1 MKKVLYITIVLVL
14 VAAMIFGGIYLNQ
27 RAIDTAYNYAIT
39 LIQNGSYEG
48 ALLELEKANP
58 DVIEREEFMS
68 DVKYGGLDEAYKNT
82 IPLYSYAMAQLEYND
97 EDRYMQTVNEYLEL
111 IPADYNG
118 ELCEEIN
125 TFKGN
130 FKPQYNEFLEEEK
143 RKAEEL
149 RLQMEESNRQFYAKL
164 KTKLPYEGMSEDYID
179 STMMGRHDKLIADD
193 DNDDFVYN
201 VYYWNAN
208 NGDTMLAVS
217 CINGK
222 VDHVSKYYEWAYWTS
237 DGKPKPNGTNYRSS
251 STKKSNKDSDLYN
264 VNDHSDPED
273 FYDDNYDDF
282 WDYEEAEDYYNSY
295 HEDP

>member
-1 MKKVLYITIVLVL
+1 M
-14 VAAMIFGGIYLNQ
+14 NQ

-58 DVIEREEFMS
+58 DVIERDGFMS

-82 IPLYSYAMAQLEYND
+82 IPLYAYAMAQLEYND

-149 RLQMEESNRQFYAKL
+149 RLQMEES
-164 KTKLPYEGMSEDYID
+164 
-179 STMMGRHDKLIADD
+179 
-193 DNDDFVYN
+193 
-201 VYYWNAN
+201 
-208 NGDTMLAVS
+208 
-217 CINGK
+217 
-222 VDHVSKYYEWAYWTS
+222 
-237 DGKPKPNGTNYRSS
+237 
-251 STKKSNKDSDLYN
+251 KSPVLC
-264 VNDHSDPED
+264 
-273 FYDDNYDDF
+273 
-282 WDYEEAEDYYNSY
+282 
-295 HEDP
+295 